1 MSGETTLESYNLKHT
16 EMEEGDFTP
25 GSVEYNEQ
33 QRKQKRKQ
41 NREEL
46 NRRLR
51 TFWRGFKDVI
61 LSIVLPGIL
70 VCALLG
76 GMGYFFFW
84 MYEDSHRESKEFI
97 RNATVQRSEII
108 CIPSYYENGKEY
120 PAKTVNYLEV
130 VMTTDSTVMRINPNT
145 LPEDVNVGD
154 TVIVS
159 TFTSPK
165 LKLKSKI
172 VRFRW
177 EGELYE

>member
-1 MSGETTLESYNLKHT
+1 
-16 EMEEGDFTP
+16 MEEGDFTP

-33 QRKQKRKQ
+33 QRKQRNEQRK
-41 NREEL
+41 ES
-46 NRRLR
+46 LR
-51 TFWRGFKDVI
+51 HAWRKVKSCI
-61 LSIVLPGIL
+61 LEIVLPGIL
-70 VCALLG
+70 ICALFCG
-76 GMGYFFFW
+76 AGYFFFW
-84 MYEDSHRESKEFI
+84 VYEDSHRESKEFI

-120 PAKTVNYLEV
+120 PTKTVNYLEV
-130 VMTTDSTVMRINPNT
+130 VMTTDSTVMRLNPNT

-159 TFTSPK
+159 TFSSPN
-165 LKLKSKI
+165 LKLESKR